1 MKKLLLLLA
10 VLFMS
15 SFFAFAQGD
24 SEVEE
29 FPTKPIQV
37 ICPWSAGGGTDRTA
51 RFVADELSKILGQP
65 VNVVNKT
72 GGNGSVG
79 HQAGA
84 DAKPDGY
91 TITNV
96 TFDICALKHLG
107 YSDLTPA
114 EYIPLL
120 QFNEDAAAVTVSVD
134 SKYNTLKELFDDIKS
149 QPASS
154 FTFSGSAIGSAWDLS
169 RLALFDAA
177 GVDPAKVLYV
187 PSKGA
192 APAITE
198 LLGNHVDVITC
209 SYPEVAPQVEGG
221 SLKTLAVLS
230 DERNPQF
237 DNIPTAK
244 ESGIDCSYG
253 TWRGFAVPLETPD
266 YIVEI
271 LTDSLEQVINS
282 QTFIDFMNANG
293 FGIKIR
299 VGQEYGDFM
308 MSQYEGLGPMI
319 EKAGYNN

>member
-1 MKKLLLLLA
+1 MKKILFSMLILLVA
-10 VLFMS
+10 CS
-15 SFFAFAQGD
+15 CIFAQGG
-24 SEVEE
+24 EE
-29 FPTKPIQV
+29 QVYPTKPIQI

-51 RFVADELSKILGQP
+51 RYIAEALSKELGQP

-79 HQAGA
+79 HQYGA
-84 DAKPDGY
+84 DAKADGY
-91 TITNV
+91 TITNI
-96 TFDICALKHLG
+96 TFDICALNHLG
-107 YSDLTPA
+107 YSKLTPA
-114 EYIPLL
+114 SFKPLM
-120 QFNEDAAAVTVSVD
+120 QFNEDSAAVTVSVD
-134 SKYNTLKELFDDIKS
+134 SKYNTLTDLFDDIAS
-149 QPASS
+149 MPAGT

-169 RLALFDAA
+169 RLALFKAA
-177 GVDPAKVLYV
+177 GIDPNKVTYV

-221 SLKTLAVLS
+221 SLKTLAVLA

-253 TWRGFAVPLETPD
+253 TWRGFGVPLDTPD
-266 YIVEI
+266 YVVEI
-271 LTDSLEQVINS
+271 LIDALTKIVNS
-282 QTFIDFMNANG
+282 QEYIDFMNSNG

-299 VGQEYGDFM
+299 TGEEYGKFM
-308 MSQYEGLGPMI
+308 MSQYEGLESMI
-319 EKAGYNN
+319 KSAGYNK